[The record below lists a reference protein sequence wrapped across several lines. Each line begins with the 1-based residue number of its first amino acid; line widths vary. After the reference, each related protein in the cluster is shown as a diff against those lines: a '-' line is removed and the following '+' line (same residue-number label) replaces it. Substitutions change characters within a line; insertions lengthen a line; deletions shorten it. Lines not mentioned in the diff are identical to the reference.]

1 MDKLYGPNRG
11 KGPKGYVRSDE
22 KIRDDVNDRLYH
34 DPFIDASDIE
44 VTVSDGDVTLTGTVD
59 SRDTKHRAEDCAEE
73 VTGVKD
79 VSNNLKINRSMGTTS
94 GEYGTTTQNYAGT
107 AGESNSRRKS
117 AIS

>member
-1 MDKLYGPNRG
+1 
-11 KGPKGYVRSDE
+11 
-22 KIRDDVNDRLYH
+22 VNDRLYH

-79 VSNNLKINRSMGTTS
+79 VSNNLKINRSTGTTS
-94 GEYGTTTQNYAGT
+94 GEYRTTQNYADT
-107 AGESNSRRKS
+107 SRESNSRRKS